1 MCAEA
6 LHISCWRNEEP
17 IFNQSAVRG
26 HLVWEVSLRG
36 QRLHSLIEAVEAA
49 HIFYTNDLW
58 SECQN
63 APIAFA

>member
-6 LHISCWRNEEP
+6 LHVSCWRNEEP

-26 HLVWEVSLRG
+26 HIVWEVSLRG

-49 HIFYTNDLW
+49 HIFYTNYLRAKQ
-58 SECQN
+58 QN
-63 APIAFA
+63 AHIAFA